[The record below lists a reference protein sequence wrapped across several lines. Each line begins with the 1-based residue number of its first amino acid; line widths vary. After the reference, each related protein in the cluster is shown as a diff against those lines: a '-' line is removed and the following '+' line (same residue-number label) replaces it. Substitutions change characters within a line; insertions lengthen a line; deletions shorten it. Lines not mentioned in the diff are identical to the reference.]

1 MEPVEKI
8 AAAVLYEG
16 YVLYPYRHSSV
27 KNQRRWTFGGVYP
40 PAYAEASAGND
51 PHTMQTQVL
60 VVGDERTELDVK
72 VRFLHVVKREIKKG
86 DGDTFAAVDELRV
99 GGQVYRPW
107 EEAAERSAELESVA
121 LGELLDGGR
130 SVALGVPGRTEEEL
144 LEASGETVGSLVRGW
159 QSLRGRVEVGA
170 EALEGDLF
178 KVTVRILNT
187 TPWEGGDREEV
198 LKRAFVSTH
207 AILRAEEG
215 EFVSLLEPPAEYEAA
230 AEACEYAGVWPV
242 LVGEEGERSSM
253 LASPIILYDYPQ
265 IAPESPGDL
274 FDGTEIDEILTLR
287 IMTLTDDEKREMREA
302 DPRAREILDRTESL
316 TPDDFMKMHGAIRE
330 LRVLGGDDPFAAWE
344 QETGIKP
351 QSVTVDGVDIRKG
364 SRVLLRPR
372 PGGDVMDLALAG
384 KVAIVEAV
392 EQDYEN
398 RVHLA
403 VTIEDD
409 PGRDLGDECQPGHRF
424 FFAAE
429 EVEPL

>member
-8 AAAVLYEG
+8 AEAVLYEG

-40 PAYAEASAGND
+40 RTFSEASSGND

-60 VVGDERTELDVK
+60 VVGDGQARLDVK
-72 VRFLHVVKREIKKG
+72 TRFLQVVERETYEG
-86 DGDTFAAVDELRV
+86 DGESFVPVDQLKV
-99 GGQVYRPW
+99 GGRLYRPW
-107 EEAAERSAELESVA
+107 DEATERGVA
-121 LGELLDGGR
+121 LEGVALEDLVNAGR
-130 SVALGVPGRTEEEL
+130 SVDIDVRGKTEEESL
-144 LEASGETVGSLVRGW
+144 REESGEIVGSLVRGW
-159 QSLRGRVEVGA
+159 RPLHGSVEVGA
-170 EALEGDLF
+170 ESLEDYLF
-178 KVTVRILNT
+178 RVTVRILNT
-187 TPWEGGDREEV
+187 TPWDGGDREAV
-198 LKRAFVSTH
+198 LKQTFVSTH
-207 AILRAEEG
+207 AILRVEGG
-215 EFVSLLEPPAEYEAA
+215 EFVSLLEPPQGHEVA
-230 AEACEYAGVWPV
+230 AEACENVGVWPV
-242 LVGEEGERSSM
+242 LVGEEGERRSM

-287 IMTLTDDEKREMREA
+287 ILTLTDEEKREMREA

-316 TPDDFMKMHGAIRE
+316 TPDDFMKMHGAIRGLRE
-330 LRVLGGDDPFAAWE
+330 LDDPFVAGGD
-344 QETGIKP
+344 ETGIKP
-351 QSVTVDGVDIRKG
+351 SCVKVGGVDVRKG

-403 VTIEDD
+403 VTVEDD
-409 PGRDLGDECQPGHRF
+409 PGRDLGDERRPGHRF
-424 FFAAE
+424 FFSAD

>member
-1 MEPVEKI
+1 MEPIEKI
-8 AAAVLYEG
+8 AEAVLYEG

-40 PAYAEASAGND
+40 RAYSEASAGND
-51 PHTMQTQVL
+51 PHTIQTQVL
-60 VVGDERTELDVK
+60 IVGDGQTKLDVK
-72 VRFLHVVKREIKKG
+72 ARFLHVVEREINKSVG
-86 DGDTFAAVDELRV
+86 EAFVLVDELKV
-99 GGQVYRPW
+99 GDQPYRPW
-107 EEAAERSAELESVA
+107 DEAAERSIVIEGVR
-121 LGELLDGGR
+121 LGELVSGGR
-130 SVALGVPGRTEEEL
+130 SVEIDVPDGTEEEL
-144 LEASGETVGSLVRGW
+144 LREASGETVGSLVRGW
-159 QSLRGRVEVGA
+159 RSLGGRVEVGA
-170 EALEGDLF
+170 EPLGADLF
-178 KVTVRILNT
+178 RVTVRVLNT
-187 TPWEGGDREEV
+187 TPWDGGDRDEV
-198 LKRAFVSTH
+198 LKQTFVSTH
-207 AILRAEEG
+207 AILRAEGG
-215 EFVSLLEPPAEYEAA
+215 EFVSLLEPPEEYEAA
-230 AEACEYAGVWPV
+230 AEACENAGVWPV
-242 LVGEEGERSSM
+242 LVGEEGERRSM

-330 LRVLGGDDPFAAWE
+330 LRGLDDPFEAWE
-344 QETGIKP
+344 QERGIKP
-351 QSVTVDGVDIRKG
+351 QGVTVDGVVVKKG
-364 SRVLLRPR
+364 SRVVLRPR
-372 PGGDVMDLALAG
+372 PGGDVMDLVLAG

-409 PGRDLGDECQPGHRF
+409 PGRDLGDERQPGHRF
-424 FFAAE
+424 FFSAE